1 VAAGILPD
9 VAGGVGILPGF
20 VAEEDILAV
29 EGIESIGWGMLEKF
43 AYGVVSVRAGEV
55 LGADAD

>member
-1 VAAGILPD
+1 VAAGILPG
-9 VAGGVGILPGF
+9 VEGGAGIPPEV
-20 VAEEDILAV
+20 VAEEDTLAV
-29 EGIESIGWGMLEKF
+29 EGIESIGWGMLEEF

>member
-1 VAAGILPD
+1 MAAGILPG
-9 VAGGVGILPGF
+9 VADEMGILPEV
-20 VAEEDILAV
+20 VAEEDIPAV
-29 EGIESIGWGMLEKF
+29 EGIESIGWGMLGEF